1 MGLIVLQYNP
11 PQTAQ
16 SRFVFVPGFG
26 PSRGVHTPQAFR
38 PDSIS
43 GSMAQVRDMDGDG
56 YPDHICTPSTV
67 TVITT
72 TPRCSAVNPEDIAV
86 HLNKRGKTNLLHHE

>member
-1 MGLIVLQYNP
+1 VPAFLIINP
-11 PQTAQ
+11 SHNT
-16 SRFVFVPGFG
+16 G
-26 PSRGVHTPQAFR
+26 
-38 PDSIS
+38 DSIS

-67 TVITT
+67 TTITPPTCPAANPTDVI
-72 TPRCSAVNPEDIAV
+72 V

>member
-1 MGLIVLQYNP
+1 
-11 PQTAQ
+11 
-16 SRFVFVPGFG
+16 
-26 PSRGVHTPQAFR
+26 
-38 PDSIS
+38 
-43 GSMAQVRDMDGDG
+43 MAQVRDMDGDG

-72 TPRCSAVNPEDIAV
+72 TPRRSAVNPEDIAV